1 MLPAGGAVRCSRR
14 TESENGCKQSI
25 ASNRCNRNTIDSR
38 CAPFAAQRWC
48 IPRMKFSVILC
59 SMSTKKQAHAKQF
72 NSSSSCSIAGLSG
85 KQYASLCPTRRSRRE

>member
-1 MLPAGGAVRCSRR
+1 MLPSGGAVCCSRR
-14 TESENGCKQSI
+14 TESGKGCKQSI

-59 SMSTKKQAHAKQF
+59 SVSTEPVAPMVTKFETFQ
-72 NSSSSCSIAGLSG
+72 NRVIALNYSTFTVTDMDW
-85 KQYASLCPTRRSRRE
+85 PP